1 MKAGFIRERRSFT
14 HKEHTRAT
22 RRSGYN
28 NTSCGGERHRVSIHT
43 RREREGGKRASG
55 TRAFSL
61 FVVSLIPRTD
71 IVGGAA
77 PTLFVGRGVV
87 RERLFHTGGV
97 PRVCVRVCAMCKCA
111 GRFRVSGV
119 VSGGFVW
126 GGTPTGHGSALSSLC
141 CVLVVTRVSCMGA
154 IIAAASLLASSV
166 LRD

>member
-1 MKAGFIRERRSFT
+1 M
-14 HKEHTRAT
+14 
-22 RRSGYN
+22 
-28 NTSCGGERHRVSIHT
+28 SIHT